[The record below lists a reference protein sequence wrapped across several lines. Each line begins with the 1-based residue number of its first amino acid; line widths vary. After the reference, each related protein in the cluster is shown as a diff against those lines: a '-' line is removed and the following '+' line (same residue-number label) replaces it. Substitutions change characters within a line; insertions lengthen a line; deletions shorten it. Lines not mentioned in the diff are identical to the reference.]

1 MTNIIFTLKEFT
13 FPDGLDE
20 ARSTF
25 RMRLTLRYLDNDG
38 VLTDTDEMIP
48 GAGEKDYF
56 ECETEHK
63 KDKNYVRSDDSA
75 SIDVSKIISKDA
87 KEVVFAGLK
96 ASSLLSLRVSI
107 YDAEKDGFFD
117 RFWTKAVKIAFG
129 VGLEIFAGGIPITVG
144 NLLTALKKD
153 PKDRP
158 QVEQQ
163 FDDLISTGL
172 KAKKMYLLGEEDDE
186 TGLTQLKTGDRVT
199 VNTSSK
205 QYGDF
210 TVVFKATVL

>member
-1 MTNIIFTLKEFT
+1 
-13 FPDGLDE
+13 
-20 ARSTF
+20 
-25 RMRLTLRYLDNDG
+25 MRLTLRYLDSDG
-38 VLTDTDEMIP
+38 ALTDTDEMMP

-56 ECETEHK
+56 ECETDHK

-75 SIDVSKIISKDA
+75 SIDASKIISEDA

-172 KAKKMYLLGEEDDE
+172 KAIANETSGNQPHRFGETAAQYPLGHIPSA
-186 TGLTQLKTGDRVT
+186 TPAQTARTQTLRCRLGG
-199 VNTSSK
+199 S
-205 QYGDF
+205 
-210 TVVFKATVL
+210 